1 MCVGGQLDQWLDCT
15 HSSCLHSSQKPPQA
29 PQRSS
34 VRVFGEFSSPAGSRA
49 RLDSLSLRTED
60 QEAPPG
66 SRSSHQVLISRS
78 GYLKVWLCAGENN
91 PHWVLG
97 YLRAAQLVWAAAR
110 SWLTLCAENEAA
122 RLCLQLQAWRR
133 HPRRDVRKE
142 ESGSLPVRTTPV
154 WRRCE
159 VSLGNREK
167 SP

>member
-1 MCVGGQLDQWLDCT
+1 MAGLYTQLLPTQFSKT
-15 HSSCLHSSQKPPQA
+15 SPSSPEKLCQGLW
-29 PQRSS
+29 
-34 VRVFGEFSSPAGSRA
+34 GILFSSWLKSKAGFSQ
-49 RLDSLSLRTED
+49 SED
-60 QEAPPG
+60 GGSGGPPG
-66 SRSSHQVLISRS
+66 SRSSHQGLISGS
-78 GYLKVWLCAGENN
+78 GYLKVWLRAGENN

-122 RLCLQLQAWRR
+122 RLCLQLQAWRC